1 MQVLSEGSLL
11 AQVFYQVMSRLH
23 LRVWEL
29 CHWGEELPFM
39 IHPNM
44 IRALLLKNYMRKC
57 LHLKNMTEKT
67 LLMTLQLMKLIN
79 YTHKL
84 FVRDWY
90 NFPMRF
96 QAYLFLFQE
105 TSAIDQESHIV
116 FAMRL

>member
-1 MQVLSEGSLL
+1 MQVLSEGTLL

-29 CHWGEELPFM
+29 SHWGEELPFM

-79 YTHKL
+79 YTHKMDL
-84 FVRDWY
+84 
-90 NFPMRF
+90 RF
-96 QAYLFLFQE
+96 SRRRKVARRKILV
-105 TSAIDQESHIV
+105 IKHKRMII
-116 FAMRL
+116 